1 MDLRYKLFLPKQL
14 AHKQTGYAIERGYVE
29 DQDIVE
35 NIILKNFKERHG
47 LYSGGWG
54 QGSSGEYFWVL

>member
-47 LYSGGWG
+47 LYSGG
-54 QGSSGEYFWVL
+54 